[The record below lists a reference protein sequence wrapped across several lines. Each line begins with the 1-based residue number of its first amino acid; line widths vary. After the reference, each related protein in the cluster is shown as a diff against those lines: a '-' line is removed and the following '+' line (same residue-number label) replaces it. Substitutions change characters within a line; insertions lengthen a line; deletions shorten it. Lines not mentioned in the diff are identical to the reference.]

1 MIYDDGFAMD
11 VNLRVTQCP
20 KCGNEQ
26 FSNEAEFCR
35 ICGVSLYNLCEGE
48 DIYDYNGKF
57 DHHEEHKNSGN
68 ARFCEKCGRPTYFFK
83 EAFLLP
89 YDDVREEYVERYL
102 KANPTAIS
110 GNTVMVLTGVSDDND
125 DLPF

>member
-1 MIYDDGFAMD
+1 MEMQDSAK
-11 VNLRVTQCP
+11 N
-20 KCGNEQ
+20 
-26 FSNEAEFCR
+26 
-35 ICGVSLYNLCEGE
+35 VST
-48 DIYDYNGKF
+48 DIF
-57 DHHEEHKNSGN
+57 L
-68 ARFCEKCGRPTYFFK
+68 K

-89 YDDVREEYVERYL
+89 YDEVREEYVERYL